1 MNRWALMQG
10 AVCANVVEQDS
21 APQIGGE
28 WVECTGLA
36 VGPGSRLVGGEWL
49 PEPPAMSS
57 SVSMRQAK
65 LALHAAG
72 KLATVDA
79 AINAL
84 SEPDKTL
91 ALIEWNSA
99 STVDRNHPTVSLISA
114 AAGMSSA
121 EIDSLFAAAAQIT

>member
-1 MNRWALMQG
+1 MKRWALIQG
-10 AVCANVVEQDS
+10 ARCANVVEQEDQ
-21 APQIGGE
+21 PQIGGD

-49 PEPPAMSS
+49 PALPAVVS

-65 LALHAAG
+65 LALYAAG
-72 KLATVDA
+72 KLATVET

-84 SEPDKTL
+84 PEPDKTL

-99 STVDRNHPTVSLISA
+99 SAVDRNHPTVSLISA

-121 EIDSLFAAAAQIT
+121 EIDALFTAAAQIT

>member
-1 MNRWALMQG
+1 MSDYITEN
-10 AVCANVVEQDS
+10 
-21 APQIGGE
+21 IGGAT
-28 WVECTGLA
+28 VTRLA
-36 VGPGSRLVGGEWL
+36 I
-49 PEPPAMSS
+49 PAPAPVIVP

-65 LALHAAG
+65 LALYAAG
-72 KLATVDA
+72 KLSTVEA

>member
-1 MNRWALMQG
+1 MSEEYITEAVGG
-10 AVCANVVEQDS
+10 AVV
-21 APQIGGE
+21 
-28 WVECTGLA
+28 TRLA
-36 VGPGSRLVGGEWL
+36 V
-49 PEPPAMSS
+49 PAPAPVIVP

-72 KLATVDA
+72 KLATVEA

-84 SEPDKTL
+84 PESDKTL

-121 EIDSLFAAAAQIT
+121 EIDALFTAAAQIT